1 MWQFCDL
8 FEVRA
13 VGGAEMAIKTASNPA
28 APQNRTAPTPA
39 RAFTLTSA

>member
-28 APQNRTAPTPA
+28 APQIWAVPTPA
-39 RAFTLTSA
+39 RPFTLASA

>member
-13 VGGAEMAIKTASNPA
+13 VGGADMAIKTASSPA
-28 APQNRTAPTPA
+28 GPQIWAVPAPA
-39 RAFTLTSA
+39 RACTRASA